1 MQQQSSKC
9 FASIPLP
16 PDPWV
21 NRSNFPFQNI
31 IMLHIKLNGIRI
43 CSNMIANILLAD
55 PPPPPNPRGQNST
68 FSKHGHVAY
77 QIKSNRECSNMVA
90 NILRAQTPT
99 LGIFHNMI
107 LLLIMT
113 TACVLKCILHQLLLR
128 LQQHHLLVQP
138 R

>member
-21 NRSNFPFQNI
+21 NRSKFPFQNI

-55 PPPPPNPRGQNST
+55 TPPPPTLGVKIQL
-68 FSKHGHVAY
+68 F
-77 QIKSNRECSNMVA
+77 QNMVMLHIKLKVIA
-90 NILRAQTPT
+90 NAATW
-99 LGIFHNMI
+99 
-107 LLLIMT
+107 
-113 TACVLKCILHQLLLR
+113 
-128 LQQHHLLVQP
+128 
-138 R
+138 